1 MHISKAA
8 FVKSASS
15 WTECPEQL
23 LPEFAFIGRS
33 NVGKSSLIN
42 MIVQRNG
49 LAKASR
55 TPGKTQLINFFC
67 INDAWFF
74 VDLPGYGYAKSK
86 VTERKKW
93 IDRTQDY
100 FLNRPCLLHVFVLID
115 GSIPTQGIDIEFCT
129 TLQEEEIPFS
139 IVITKMDKATQRE
152 IHHNMEWLKK
162 ELQIHFPT
170 LPQIFL
176 SSSKKNRGRDN
187 ILSYIETLA
196 SGMCG

>member
-1 MHISKAA
+1 MHISSAN

-15 WTECPEQL
+15 WTECPEEF

-42 MIVQRNG
+42 MLVQRNG

-67 INDAWFF
+67 VNQAWFF
-74 VDLPGYGYAKSK
+74 VDLPGYGYAKSQI
-86 VTERKKW
+86 TERKKW

-100 FLNRPCLLHVFVLID
+100 FHNRPCLQHVFVLID
-115 GSIPTQGIDIEFCT
+115 GSIPPQEIDIEFCS

-139 IVITKMDKATQRE
+139 IVVTKMDKATQRE
-152 IHHNMEWLKK
+152 IHHNMEALKK
-162 ELQIHFPT
+162 ALQQHFPV

-176 SSSKKNRGRDN
+176 SSSKKSRGRDK
-187 ILSYIETLA
+187 ILDYIAVLA
-196 SGMCG
+196 EKLC

>member
-152 IHHNMEWLKK
+152 IHHNME
-162 ELQIHFPT
+162 
-170 LPQIFL
+170 
-176 SSSKKNRGRDN
+176 
-187 ILSYIETLA
+187 
-196 SGMCG
+196 